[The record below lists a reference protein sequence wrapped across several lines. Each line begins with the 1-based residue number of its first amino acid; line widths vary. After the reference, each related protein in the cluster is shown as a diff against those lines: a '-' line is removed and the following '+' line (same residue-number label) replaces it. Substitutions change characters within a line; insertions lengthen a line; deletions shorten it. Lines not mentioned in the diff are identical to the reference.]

1 MFLLFIGLYIILHMN
16 DGMNTTPINSD
27 DIGNIEILLF
37 KVLKAGN
44 SEGLD

>member
-1 MFLLFIGLYIILHMN
+1 MLYMY

-37 KVLKAGN
+37 RVLKMGN
-44 SEGLD
+44 SQVLD